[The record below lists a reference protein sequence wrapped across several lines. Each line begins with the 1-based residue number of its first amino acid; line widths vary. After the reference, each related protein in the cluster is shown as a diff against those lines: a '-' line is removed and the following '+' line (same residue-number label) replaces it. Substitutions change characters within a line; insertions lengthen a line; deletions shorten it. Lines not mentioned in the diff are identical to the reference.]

1 MNENANTVKPPVIL
15 FGDGVTPKASVKS
28 PSDYYRELY
37 GEVSNEGKTP
47 EQSEDDVE
55 VESQKTEAPP
65 TPDESQAKQMRGAK
79 P

>member
-37 GEVSNEGKTP
+37 GEVSNEAKTP
-47 EQSEDDVE
+47 EQTEDDIE
-55 VESQKTEAPP
+55 VESQNTEATP
-65 TPDESQAKQMRGAK
+65 TPDAGQVKQMRGAK